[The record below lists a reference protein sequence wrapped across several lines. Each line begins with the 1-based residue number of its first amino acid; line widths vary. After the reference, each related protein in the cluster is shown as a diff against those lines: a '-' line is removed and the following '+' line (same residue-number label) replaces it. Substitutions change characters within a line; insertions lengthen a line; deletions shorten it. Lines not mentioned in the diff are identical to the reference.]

1 MHTLCAI
8 QLCRHGE
15 GKAPCLLLQT
25 LSDRPPGDVRRHPAP
40 GTSGAGSAPL
50 GDAGA
55 ARRIAGSLPEPL
67 AIVALPGLGA
77 AEAS

>member
-1 MHTLCAI
+1 M
-8 QLCRHGE
+8 R

-40 GTSGAGSAPL
+40 ETSGVGSAPL

-55 ARRIAGSLPEPL
+55 AMRTTGSLPELL
-67 AIVALPGLGA
+67 AVVATPRLGA